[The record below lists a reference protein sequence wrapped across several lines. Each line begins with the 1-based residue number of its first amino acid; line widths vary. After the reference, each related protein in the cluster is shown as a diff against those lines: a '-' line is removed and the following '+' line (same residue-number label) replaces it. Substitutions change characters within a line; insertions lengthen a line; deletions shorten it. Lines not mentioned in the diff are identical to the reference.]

1 MARSSPSNE
10 PDLREYL
17 LAEAVEF
24 RRLMVETL
32 IENPQGAQV
41 GWTETSKAVDR
52 LSSGA
57 EHPIDPAGSLLRGD

>member
-32 IENPQGAQV
+32 IGSPRAQV

-57 EHPIDPAGSLLRGD
+57 EHPIDPAGLTPAG